1 MPQLIA
7 MIIIVVVAMIYMFQT
22 FGGTGDKITAVAK
35 KSVIV
40 TEINNIKNGVNLAN
54 ESGHLEIATGTDTN
68 KAHTLEGLATLG
80 YFDKLI
86 NDQIIN
92 SVDTRNTAGDD
103 TFNVYKAISFGGD
116 TTITAG
122 DVELSLVAPTAAAA
136 TDKPGIFV
144 SIANGLSDQAG
155 FLEAQLATDLAAIAY
170 IDRNAT
176 TVTDKTTFDAD
187 GVVSGTT
194 GTHTGTDI
202 DGKFTIYFKDIKAGK
217 L

>member
-7 MIIIVVVAMIYMFQT
+7 MIIVIVAAMIYMFQT

-35 KSVIV
+35 KSVV
-40 TEINNIKNGVNLAN
+40 LTEINSIKNGVSLAN
-54 ESGHLEIATGTDTN
+54 DSATLESTDGTSTN

-80 YFDKLI
+80 YFDSLI
-86 NDQIIN
+86 NAQITG
-92 SVDTRNTAGDD
+92 SADNTAGDD
-103 TFNVYKAISFGGD
+103 NYNIYKAISFGGD
-116 TTITAG
+116 KTTTDG
-122 DVELSLVAPTAAAA
+122 DLEVSLVVPTTTATA

-144 SIANGLSDQAG
+144 NIGNNLASQAG
-155 FLEAQLATDLAAIAY
+155 FIEAQLAVDLASIAH

-176 TVTDKTTFDAD
+176 ATTDKTSFDSNGTVTGTA
-187 GVVSGTT
+187 GTHSGTDT
-194 GTHTGTDI
+194 